1 MKNTPFLRIQNVSKS
16 FGARPVI
23 QSISLD
29 IFQGEFITILGES
42 GSGKTSLL
50 RLLAGFSHPDQGEIW
65 FDGQRIDSLPPFERP
80 INTVFQQYALFPHLS
95 VFDNIAYGLRIRRK
109 GMPKLTSA
117 DIIRRVEESLDLVR
131 MREFIQS
138 GPMKL
143 SGGQQQRIAL
153 ARAIVNRPKL
163 LLLDE
168 PLSALDANL
177 RHQMQGELKKL
188 HEQLGITFVFVT
200 HDQEEAMALSDR
212 IALLRAGRLE
222 QIATPQEIYNRPE
235 TAYVATFIGQT
246 NLLSDSIQQEG
257 GIRKWGNLSWSSS
270 LQGTPVFSLRPERI
284 YFADSTSKENA
295 FEGRV
300 LHQTFEGATT
310 LLEVQCRE
318 EAHVLRIRTSSR
330 GEKIEGTHRFSFDP
344 QDLTSVRIS

>member
-1 MKNTPFLRIQNVSKS
+1 MTNTPFLRIQTISKS
-16 FGARPVI
+16 FGARTVL

-29 IFQGEFITILGES
+29 ICRGEFVTILGES

-65 FDGQRIDSLPPFERP
+65 LDGQRIDSLAPFERP

-95 VFDNIAYGLRIRRK
+95 VFDNVAYGLRIRRN

-117 DIIRRVEESLDLVR
+117 DITQRVEEALDLVR

-143 SGGQQQRIAL
+143 SGGQQQRVAL

-177 RHQMQGELKKL
+177 RYQMQDELKKL

-212 IALLRAGRLE
+212 ICLLRTGQLE

-235 TAYVATFIGQT
+235 TTYVATFIGQT
-246 NLLSDSIQQEG
+246 NLLVDSIQEREN
-257 GIRKWGNLSWSSS
+257 RKWGNVNWPSFIEGS
-270 LQGTPVFSLRPERI
+270 PVFSLRPERI
-284 YFADSTSKENA
+284 YFSDATSKVSS

-300 LHQTFEGATT
+300 LRQTFEGPTT
-310 LLEVQCRE
+310 LLEVQCG
-318 EAHVLRIRTSSR
+318 EAHHLLRIRTSSR
-330 GEKIEGTHRFSFDP
+330 GEKIEGTHQFSFDP
-344 QDLTSVRIS
+344 QDLTPVRIS

>member
-1 MKNTPFLRIQNVSKS
+1 MTNAPFLHIQTVSKS
-16 FGARPVI
+16 FGSRPVL

-29 IFQGEFITILGES
+29 ISRGEFVTILGES

-65 FDGQRIDSLPPFERP
+65 LDGQRIDSLPPFERP

-95 VFDNIAYGLRIRRK
+95 VFDNVAYGLRIRRK

-117 DIIRRVEESLDLVR
+117 EITQRVEEALDLVR
-131 MREFIQS
+131 MREFVQS
-138 GPMKL
+138 GPTKL

-177 RHQMQGELKKL
+177 RHQMQDELKKL

-212 IALLRAGRLE
+212 ICLLRSGKLE

-235 TAYVATFIGQT
+235 TTYVATFIGQT
-246 NLLSDSIQQEG
+246 NLLFDSIQQEE
-257 GIRKWGNLSWSSS
+257 IRKWGNISWPSSIE
-270 LQGTPVFSLRPERI
+270 GTPVFSLRPERI
-284 YFADSTSKENA
+284 HFSQTDGKIRS
-295 FEGRV
+295 FEGHV
-300 LHQTFEGATT
+300 LRQTFEGATT
-310 LLEVQCRE
+310 LLEVQCG
-318 EAHVLRIRTSSR
+318 EAHHFLRVRTSSR
-330 GEKIEGTHRFSFDP
+330 GEKIEGIHRFSFDP
-344 QDLTSVRIS
+344 QDLKPVRIS